1 MKVLDV
7 IAYGSLLAG
16 LISAP
21 FFLFSCIPYLASK
34 NSGPASRL
42 ASVSFVVFV
51 LSIVVCL
58 LASATGV
65 SIARYEVIDRL
76 REVGDNCEISIN
88 GKLVQHP
95 KEILAVFRSFR
106 VFPAHHSSP
115 THAMN
120 INIRW
125 GSEQLVLRLARD
137 SGDPKEYW
145 VFFPKYSITSSSEIG
160 RIKTSAF
167 DSY

>member
-1 MKVLDV
+1 MKLLDA

-34 NSGPASRL
+34 NSSPVSRL

-51 LSIVVCL
+51 VSIVVCL

-76 REVGDNCEISIN
+76 REVGDNCETSIN
-88 GKLVQHP
+88 GKPVQSP
-95 KEILAVFRSFR
+95 KEILSVLRSFR

-120 INIRW
+120 INIRD
-125 GSEQLVLRLARD
+125 GSEQLILRLARD

-145 VFFPKYSITSSSEIG
+145 VFLPKYSITSSSEIG